1 MLSDSLRILDAVER
15 RCGCA
20 EVAVIPTT
28 VEGLIY
34 SVVILVSFFFLLGLI
49 PISRFGLRLLYR
61 FTLYKTV

>member
-1 MLSDSLRILDAVER
+1 MQLKEG
-15 RCGCA
+15 CGCA

-34 SVVILVSFFFLLGLI
+34 SVVILVSFFFLLLGLI